1 LSDSRL
7 AGFYR
12 LSITDRIQA
21 LSDQGFIDAESARSL
36 VHGRPLLPSV
46 TADRMIEN
54 VVGVFGLPFGIA
66 PNFLVNEKDYV
77 VPMVVEEPSI
87 VAGVSGAARLFRESG
102 GFTAT
107 TTDPVLIGQIQI
119 DAVKDPDSLIQ
130 ALQSSQQDLLDFA
143 NSLQPNLLAR
153 GGGARDIELHRH
165 QLSTG
170 EWIVVLHLLV
180 DTCDAMGANVVNT
193 MCEGTAAR
201 VEHLCG
207 EKTGLC
213 ILSNLADKSLVTVR
227 GSVPLEMLASEGYAA
242 ETVRDAIVRAN
253 EFAIADPHRAATHN
267 KGIMNGIDAV
277 ALATGN
283 DWRAIEAGAH
293 AYAVRDGAYRALTK
307 WTVLPNGNLSG
318 ELTIPLKVGIVG
330 GSLES
335 NPGAKLGLSIC
346 GVSSATE
353 LSELIGA
360 TGLAQNFAAL
370 KALVSDG
377 IQKGHMSLH
386 ARSVAVAAGVPDDI
400 FDQVVSGMIGSGDI
414 KTWKAKELTNELAG
428 GSSESAIEFAKD
440 AACGVASG
448 KVILLGEHAVVY
460 GHHALALPLA
470 NAVTVNLREASDC
483 TSLSVGDWK
492 LFDKWSPADR
502 EPAGGA
508 AAVVA
513 LIMREFGVSDRCF
526 DIRVSSRVPIGMG
539 LGSSAAFAVAVIR
552 AFDSILGLHTSDAD
566 VDQLAFRCERITHG
580 TPSGIDNNIATFGK
594 PVLFSKDD
602 LAGAEALKLAELPP
616 LVIGV
621 SGSRGVTKDEVAG
634 VRRRYDLNRA
644 LFSRIFDDINEIS
657 IAGAAALEALD
668 YEQLGS
674 LMNVCHGLLNAIE
687 VSTPELENMI
697 DIARDA
703 GAVGAKLTG
712 AGGGGSI
719 VALCPGKVSEVARA
733 LSSAGYRTIEMDPQ
747 QESRD

>member
-7 AGFYR
+7 TGLYR
-12 LSITDRIQA
+12 LSIADRIQA
-21 LSDQGFIDAESARSL
+21 LSDQGFIDPEAARSL
-36 VHGRPLLPSV
+36 AHGRPLLPSV

-54 VVGVFGLPFGIA
+54 VIGVFGLPFGIA

-87 VAGVSGAARLFRESG
+87 VAGASGAAKLFRENG

-107 TTDPVLIGQIQI
+107 STDPVLIGQIQI
-119 DAVKDPDSLIQ
+119 DDVRDPDHVIQ
-130 ALQSSQQDLLDFA
+130 ALQSSQRDLVEFA

-153 GGGARDIELHRH
+153 GGGARGIDLFKH

-193 MCEGTAAR
+193 MCEGISAR
-201 VEHLCG
+201 VESICG
-207 EKTGLC
+207 AKAGLC
-213 ILSNLADKSLVTVR
+213 ILSNLADKSLVTVC
-227 GSVPLEMLASEGYAA
+227 GSVSLEMLASDGHSA
-242 ETVRDAIVRAN
+242 EKVRDAIVRAN
-253 EFAIADPHRAATHN
+253 DFAIADPYRAATHN

-277 ALATGN
+277 AIATGN

-293 AYAVRDGAYRALTK
+293 AFAVRDGAYRALTK
-307 WTVLPNGNLSG
+307 WAVLPNGDLSG
-318 ELTIPLKVGIVG
+318 ELTLPLKVGIVG

-335 NPGAKLGLSIC
+335 NPGARLGLGIC

-353 LSELIGA
+353 LSELMGA

-370 KALVSDG
+370 KALVTDG
-377 IQKGHMSLH
+377 IQKGHMTLH
-386 ARSVAVAAGVPDDI
+386 ARSVAVAAGVPDDM

-414 KTWKAKELTNELAG
+414 KTWRAEELVNKLAS
-428 GSSESAIEFAKD
+428 GSGESAIEFAKD
-440 AACGVASG
+440 AASGVASG

-460 GHHALALPLA
+460 GRHALALPLA
-470 NAVTVNLREASDC
+470 SAVTAKLQEASDC
-483 TSLSVGDWK
+483 VSLSIDDWK
-492 LFDKWSPADR
+492 LFDTWSPADR

-526 DIRVSSRVPIGMG
+526 DIRVSSRIPIGMG

-552 AFDSILGLHTSDAD
+552 AFDSFLGLQTSDAD
-566 VDQLAFRCERITHG
+566 VDQLAFRCEGITHG

-594 PVLFSKDD
+594 PVLFSKGD
-602 LAGAEALKLAELPP
+602 GKGIETMKLAEVPP
-616 LVIGV
+616 LVIAV
-621 SGSRGVTKDEVAG
+621 SGSRGVTMEEVAG
-634 VRRRYDLNRA
+634 VRRRYDRNRE
-644 LFSRIFDDINEIS
+644 LFSRIFDEINEIS
-657 IAGAAALEALD
+657 IAGAAALKAGD

-674 LMNVCHGLLNAIE
+674 MMNVCHGLLNAIE

-697 DIARDA
+697 DVARTA

-719 VALCPGKVSEVARA
+719 VALCPGKVSEVTRA
-733 LSSAGYRTIEMDPQ
+733 LSSTGYQTVEMDPK
-747 QESRD
+747 